1 VLYYIGTILFAAM
14 AIVLVV
20 AYVKKRRMQNDWP
33 DDE

>member
-1 VLYYIGTILFAAM
+1 MYYIGTILFAAM

-20 AYVKKRRMQNDWP
+20 AYVKKRRMEHDWP